1 MRKLSLGVCEW
12 WVFEIGAEEQEDW
25 RVGAV
30 GGKRES
36 KACRRGGCGCLEGSR
51 PSAKLEQRVILG
63 ENQARKFGLFCSQCL
78 PLICEQRQLII

>member
-1 MRKLSLGVCEW
+1 MFAIGGCLRLAQKSKRTGGQGR
-12 WVFEIGAEEQEDW
+12 WVG
-25 RVGAV
+25 
-30 GGKRES
+30 RES

-51 PSAKLEQRVILG
+51 PSAKLERRVILG